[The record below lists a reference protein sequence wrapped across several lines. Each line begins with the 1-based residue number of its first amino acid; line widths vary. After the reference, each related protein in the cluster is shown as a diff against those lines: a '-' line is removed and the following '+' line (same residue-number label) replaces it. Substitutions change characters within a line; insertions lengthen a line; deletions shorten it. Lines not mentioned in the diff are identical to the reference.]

1 MYEAATRPGIK
12 LADVLVPTAMPRLTL
27 APSSVML
34 ASADV
39 ELARTPGREL
49 ILGRLLQSVR
59 EQYDMCVMD
68 CAACFGVLTIGALIA
83 ASDVIV
89 PVQAQY
95 YSLEGL
101 RRVLETIRLIRER
114 FHPCS
119 AENLRILLTLV
130 EGRTTLSKQIQ
141 LQMREIFGSLI
152 FQTVIHN
159 DVRLCEA
166 PSAGESVL
174 QYAPR
179 SRGAKEYRAVAA
191 EILGDI
197 APVEPGRG
205 GASRRGIQKDLS
217 ALFGDVLASAPLAA
231 QRQARTDSRTSGDAR
246 PRKRAAATRH
256 RTTRSLVPESARP
269 PRSVLRSES
278 RDSFPG
284 RGSDAVAHVRVAAA
298 RFRYP
303 LIALPGR
310 WSRASLTR
318 RRRIDVFSWWNDA
331 RKRGP
336 MTTTA
341 KGPPG
346 KNPRR
351 GKARPEPATR
361 MDIRTLSRMATWR
374 NRI

>member
-1 MYEAATRPGIK
+1 MKTIAVVNQKGGCGKTTTAVNLAAALAEQQRNVLLMDLDPQAHATIGFGLDPDNLQQTVYEAATRPGVK
-12 LADVLVPTAMPRLTL
+12 LADVLVPTALPRLTL

-39 ELARTPGREL
+39 ELARTAGREL
-49 ILGRLLQSVR
+49 ILGRLLKSVR

-68 CAACFGVLTIGALIA
+68 CAPCFGVLTIGALIA

-101 RRVLETIRLIRER
+101 RRVMETIRLIRER
-114 FHPCS
+114 YHPCS

-130 EGRTTLSKQIQ
+130 EARTTLSKQIQ
-141 LQMREIFGSLI
+141 LQMREIFGPLI

-191 EILGDI
+191 EILGD
-197 APVEPGRG
+197 ATPVEPGRG

-217 ALFGDVLASAPLAA
+217 ALFSDVLASAPPAA
-231 QRQARTDSRTSGDAR
+231 QRQARTDSQTVGDRVRESDRDHAVKGDKIAGAEVG
-246 PRKRAAATRH
+246 PAAEELCDLNLEIPFIDEEMILSPACV
-256 RTTRSLVPESARP
+256 LP
-269 PRSVLRSES
+269 P
-278 RDSFPG
+278 P
-284 RGSDAVAHVRVAAA
+284 GSDT
-298 RFRYP
+298 P
-303 LIALPGR
+303 
-310 WSRASLTR
+310 
-318 RRRIDVFSWWNDA
+318 
-331 RKRGP
+331 
-336 MTTTA
+336 
-341 KGPPG
+341 
-346 KNPRR
+346 
-351 GKARPEPATR
+351 
-361 MDIRTLSRMATWR
+361 
-374 NRI
+374 